1 LEEYICLIKLQCY
14 TIALLIG
21 KDYYIIGGILMSNKK
36 KNFLKTFACFSLLS
50 LSTSSIALATKNT
63 QDFTNVITFGDSF
76 ANGHTSPVSVMPV
89 NTYAKTLAEQLGFA
103 FTRNENNFAVGGH
116 SSKHLVGGIATDPF
130 GAVTDFGRGDIN
142 TYLTRKGKF
151 GTNDLVIYAPL
162 SSEYIFY
169 DRIATAGGFL
179 YDVFSEAGG
188 VNSDVDSLIASGKA
202 VNFADVESKVING
215 SLAVNAENFPVLF
228 SRFLNQTE
236 NNAQN
241 FVQLATL
248 NGANY
253 ILVGNHYNDEL
264 RQPMRVSGAGNLREE
279 FYNIFSREI
288 GRAQVRGALKVPQAN
303 IILWD
308 EANLIQE
315 LVDNPSKYLTLQEQA
330 LGNYVS
336 DSNRKTG
343 VFDTT
348 SHATQPVNNIKRQFV
363 YSVITSPTLVSLLR
377 ESPLSF
383 GMKTAERNLVLAQG
397 FANTGQV
404 ENNIAASADAPN
416 SSDKFAIQVFG
427 DFGKSRTGTFS
438 KKTLGFKDDSAVD
451 VGMGLNYKIRDNLL
465 IGTRIGYAETKT
477 KFVADRGKAKI
488 REQAISLHGVY
499 SFEKPM
505 FVYASAG
512 IGRLNYNIT
521 RDIAL
526 GLATHKEQGKTSGN
540 HLFTTLGTGYRFD
553 FARNISATPFVA
565 GHYQSVTMKNYSE
578 KGTSSQKTSTQ
589 MEFNIP
595 KRESVMGEV
604 GLTLAT
610 DFSIKES
617 VNLTPSFTV
626 SYLHDWKDPISQQVQ
641 GRNVSEYRYF
651 KVPAY
656 KVRKSNMQIQGDVLT
671 EINNKYKVGLNV
683 SARPTG
689 RVKSLV
695 SRS

>member
-1 LEEYICLIKLQCY
+1 MQ
-14 TIALLIG
+14 
-21 KDYYIIGGILMSNKK
+21 
-36 KNFLKTFACFSLLS
+36 
-50 LSTSSIALATKNT
+50 
-63 QDFTNVITFGDSF
+63 
-76 ANGHTSPVSVMPV
+76 VS
-89 NTYAKTLAEQLGFA
+89 
-103 FTRNENNFAVGGH
+103 R
-116 SSKHLVGGIATDPF
+116 
-130 GAVTDFGRGDIN
+130 
-142 TYLTRKGKF
+142 RKF
-151 GTNDLVIYAPL
+151 I
-162 SSEYIFY
+162 
-169 DRIATAGGFL
+169 
-179 YDVFSEAGG
+179 AGG
-188 VNSDVDSLIASGKA
+188 VNPDILGLSFAEEVFAPNLSVFTGNAFISDTEAL
-202 VNFADVESKVING
+202 VNSHRVIDARDMNSKVLNG
-215 SLAVNAENFPVLF
+215 TLPLDHTNFPILF
-228 SRFLNQTE
+228 SYLDITE
-236 NNAQN
+236 NNAKD
-241 FVQLATL
+241 FVEKATL

-253 ILVGNHYNDEL
+253 ILIGNHFNEKL
-264 RQPMRVSGAGNLREE
+264 RQGFTVGVDEYDTE
-279 FYNIFSREI
+279 FSKRISLEI
-288 GRAQVRGALKVPQAN
+288 GKAQIRGALKVPGAN
-303 IILWD
+303 IIVWD
-308 EANLIQE
+308 ESNLIEE
-315 LVDNPSKYLTLQEQA
+315 LTSDPSKYLTPRDQA
-330 LGNYVS
+330 LGNFIIS
-336 DSNRKTG
+336 AGKTSK
-343 VFDTT
+343 VFDLR

-383 GMKTAERNLVLAQG
+383 GMKTAERNLALAQG

-404 ENNIAASADAPN
+404 ENNIAASADSPN

-427 DFGKSRTGTFS
+427 DFGKSHTGTFS

-451 VGMGLNYKIRDNLL
+451 VGMGLNYKVKDNLL

-512 IGRLNYNIT
+512 LGRLHYNID
-521 RDIAL
+521 RDIKL
-526 GLATHKEQGKTSGN
+526 GLATHKEHGKTSGD

-578 KGTSSQKTSTQ
+578 KGAAGQKTSTQ
-589 MEFNIP
+589 MDFNIP
-595 KRESVMGEV
+595 KRESIMGEV

-610 DFSIKES
+610 GFSVKDS

-656 KVRKSNMQIQGDVLT
+656 KVRKSNMQIQGDVLA

-689 RVKSLV
+689 RVKSWSVGL
-695 SRS
+695 RSAINL

>member
-1 LEEYICLIKLQCY
+1 
-14 TIALLIG
+14 
-21 KDYYIIGGILMSNKK
+21 MSNRK

-50 LSTSSIALATKNT
+50 LSTSSVALASKNT

-76 ANGHTSPVSVMPV
+76 ASGHTSPVSGVRV
-89 NTYAKTLAEQLGFA
+89 NTYAQTLAEQLGFA
-103 FTRNENNFAVGGH
+103 FTRNENNFAYGRH
-116 SSKHLVGGIATDPF
+116 SSKHVVGGTAENP
-130 GAVTDFGRGDIN
+130 GGVVTPYGIGDIN

-151 GTNDLVIYAPL
+151 GTNDLVIYDPL
-162 SSEYIFY
+162 TSEYIFY
-169 DRIATAGGFL
+169 DDIAVGNFL
-179 YDVFSEAGG
+179 YNVFGEGTG
-188 VNSDVDSLIASGKA
+188 ISDVDSIIASGNA
-202 VNFADVESKVING
+202 VNFADVESKVIDG
-215 SLAVNAENFPVLF
+215 SLAVNTQNFPILF
-228 SRFLNQTE
+228 STFLNQTE
-236 NNAQN
+236 NNVQS

-264 RQPMRVSGAGNLREE
+264 RQPIQLFGVNFREE
-279 FYNIFSREI
+279 FYDVISREI
-288 GRAQVRGALKVPQAN
+288 GKAQIRGALKVRGAN
-303 IILWD
+303 IIVWD

-315 LVDNPSKYLTLQEQA
+315 LVDDPSKYLTTDEQV

-343 VFDTT
+343 VFDTSAHT
-348 SHATQPVNNIKRQFV
+348 TQPVNNIKRQFV

-383 GMKTAERNLVLAQG
+383 GMKTAERNLALAQG
-397 FANTGQV
+397 FAKTGQV
-404 ENNIAASADAPN
+404 ENNIAASADTPN
-416 SSDKFAIQVFG
+416 SSDKFAIQVFS

-438 KKTLGFKDDSAVD
+438 NKTLGFKDDSAVD
-451 VGMGLNYKIRDNLL
+451 VGVGLNYKIKDNLL

-512 IGRLNYNIT
+512 LGRLHYNID
-521 RDIAL
+521 RDIKL
-526 GLATHKEQGKTSGN
+526 GLATHKEHGKTSGD

-578 KGTSSQKTSTQ
+578 KGAAGQKTSTQ
-589 MEFNIP
+589 MDFNIP
-595 KRESVMGEV
+595 KRESIMGEV

-610 DFSIKES
+610 DFSIKRS

-641 GRNVSEYRYF
+641 GRNVNEYRYF

-656 KVRKSNMQIQGDVLT
+656 KVRKSNMQIQGDVLA

-683 SARPTG
+683 MARPTG
-689 RVKSLV
+689 RVKSWSVGL
-695 SRS
+695 RSAINL

>member
-1 LEEYICLIKLQCY
+1 
-14 TIALLIG
+14 
-21 KDYYIIGGILMSNKK
+21 MSNKK

-50 LSTSSIALATKNT
+50 LSTTSIALATKNT

-76 ANGHTSPVSVMPV
+76 VDGHTSPVSGLPV
-89 NTYAKTLAEQLGFA
+89 NTYAKTLAEQLGFT
-103 FTRNENNFAVGGH
+103 FTRNETNFAIGGH
-116 SSKHLVGGIATDPF
+116 SSKHLVGGTATNPL
-130 GAVTDFGRGDIN
+130 GAINDFGTGDIN

-151 GTNDLVIYAPL
+151 GANDLVIYAPL

-169 DRIATAGGFL
+169 DQISESGALTG
-179 YDVFSEAGG
+179 DVFSEGFG
-188 VNSDVDSLIASGKA
+188 FNSDVDSLIADGKA
-202 VNFADVESKVING
+202 ANFDEVRAKVING
-215 SLAVNAENFPVLF
+215 SLAVNEENFPILF
-228 SRFLNQTE
+228 TRFFQQTE
-236 NNAQN
+236 NNAQS

-264 RQPMRVSGAGNLREE
+264 RQPELRGFGEE
-279 FYNIFSREI
+279 FYNVISREM
-288 GRAQVRGALKVPQAN
+288 GRAQIRGVLKVPQAN

-315 LVDNPSKYLTLQEQA
+315 LVANPSKYLTTDEQL

-336 DSNRKTG
+336 DNGKTG

-383 GMKTAERNLVLAQG
+383 GMKTAERNLALAQG
-397 FANTGQV
+397 FANTGHV

-427 DFGKSRTGTFS
+427 DFGKSRTGTLS

-451 VGMGLNYKIRDNLL
+451 VGMGLNYKIKDNLL

-488 REQAISLHGVY
+488 KEQAISLHGVY

-512 IGRLNYNIT
+512 IGRLKYNID
-521 RDIAL
+521 RNIAL
-526 GLATHKEQGKTSGN
+526 GLATHKEYGKTSGD

-553 FARNISATPFVA
+553 FARNVSATPFVA

-578 KGTSSQKTSTQ
+578 KGAAGQKTSTQ
-589 MEFNIP
+589 MDFNIP
-595 KRESVMGEV
+595 KRESIMGEV
-604 GLTLAT
+604 GLTLASS
-610 DFSIKES
+610 FSMKES
-617 VNLTPSFTV
+617 VKLTPSLTV
-626 SYLHDWKDPISQQVQ
+626 SYLHDWKDPISQDVQ
-641 GRNVSEYRYF
+641 GRNVSEYNYF

-656 KVRKSNMQIQGDVLT
+656 KVRKSNMQIQGDVLA

-689 RVKSLV
+689 RVKSWSVGL
-695 SRS
+695 RSAINL

>member
-1 LEEYICLIKLQCY
+1 
-14 TIALLIG
+14 
-21 KDYYIIGGILMSNKK
+21 MSNRK

-50 LSTSSIALATKNT
+50 LSTSSIALASKNT

-76 ANGHTSPVSVMPV
+76 ASGHNSPVSGVRV
-89 NTYAKTLAEQLGFA
+89 NTYAQTLAEQLGFTFA
-103 FTRNENNFAVGGH
+103 RNENNSAVGGH
-116 SSKHLVGGIATDPF
+116 SSANMVGGTF
-130 GAVTDFGRGDIN
+130 GGIVYNSDLDN
-142 TYLTRKGKF
+142 YLTRKGKF
-151 GTNDLVIYAPL
+151 GTNDLIIYDPL
-162 SSEYIFY
+162 SSEIAGFY
-169 DRIATAGGFL
+169 DPISAATITGTFTGE
-179 YDVFSEAGG
+179 VFSQGITGTSDLDGLINNGQVTGDVDMYNKVVNGTIA
-188 VNSDVDSLIASGKA
+188 VNST
-202 VNFADVESKVING
+202 
-215 SLAVNAENFPVLF
+215 NFPLLF
-228 SRFLNQTE
+228 TYLDLTE
-236 NNAQN
+236 ENTKG
-241 FVQLATL
+241 FVEKATL

-253 ILVGNHYNDEL
+253 ILLGNHYNEAL
-264 RQPMRVSGAGNLREE
+264 RQAFVGTTE
-279 FYNIFSREI
+279 FSKIISLEI
-288 GRAQVRGALKVPQAN
+288 GKAQIRGALQVPGAN
-303 IILWD
+303 IIVWD

-330 LGNYVS
+330 LGNS
-336 DSNRKTG
+336 PFGPG
-343 VFDTT
+343 VFDEALGGAT
-348 SHATQPVNNIKRQFV
+348 HATQPVNNIKRQFV

-383 GMKTAERNLVLAQG
+383 GMKTAERNLALAQG

-404 ENNIAASADAPN
+404 ENNIAASSDSPN

-427 DFGKSRTGTFS
+427 DFGKSHTGTFS

-512 IGRLNYNIT
+512 LGRLHYNID
-521 RDIAL
+521 RDIKL
-526 GLATHKEQGKTSGN
+526 GLATHKEHGKTSGD

-578 KGTSSQKTSTQ
+578 KGAAGQKTSTQ
-589 MEFNIP
+589 MDFNIP
-595 KRESVMGEV
+595 KRESIMGEV

-610 DFSIKES
+610 GFSVKDS

-656 KVRKSNMQIQGDVLT
+656 KVRKSNMQIQGDVLA

-689 RVKSLV
+689 RVKSWSVGL
-695 SRS
+695 RSAINL

>member
-1 LEEYICLIKLQCY
+1 
-14 TIALLIG
+14 
-21 KDYYIIGGILMSNKK
+21 MSNKK

-50 LSTSSIALATKNT
+50 LSTTSIALAAKNT

-76 ANGHTSPVSVMPV
+76 VDGHPLPGSGVMSV
-89 NTYAKTLAEQLGFA
+89 TYAKSLTEKLGFT
-103 FTRNENNFAVGGH
+103 FTKNETNFAVGGH
-116 SSKHLVGGIATDPF
+116 SSKHLVGGTATNPL
-130 GAVTDFGRGDIN
+130 GTVTDFGIGDIN

-162 SSEYIFY
+162 SSEYVFY
-169 DRIATAGGFL
+169 DQISESGALTG
-179 YDVFSEAGG
+179 DVFSEGFG
-188 VNSDVDSLIASGKA
+188 LNSDVDSLIADGKA
-202 VNFADVESKVING
+202 TSFDEVKAKVING
-215 SLAVNAENFPVLF
+215 SLAVNEENFRILF
-228 SRFLNQTE
+228 TRFFQQTE
-236 NNAQN
+236 NNAQS

-264 RQPMRVSGAGNLREE
+264 RQPELRGFGEE
-279 FYNIFSREI
+279 FYNVISREM
-288 GRAQVRGALKVPQAN
+288 GRAQIRGVLKVPQAN

-315 LVDNPSKYLTLQEQA
+315 LVANPSKYLTTDEQL

-336 DSNRKTG
+336 DNGKTG
-343 VFDTT
+343 VFDSS
-348 SHATQPVNNIKRQFV
+348 SHATNPVNNIKRQFV

-383 GMKTAERNLVLAQG
+383 GMKTAARNLALAQD
-397 FANTGQV
+397 FAKTGQV
-404 ENNIAASADAPN
+404 KNNIAASADSPN
-416 SSDKFAIQVFG
+416 GADKFAIQVFG
-427 DFGKSRTGTFS
+427 DFGKSHTGTFS

-451 VGMGLNYKIRDNLL
+451 VGMGLNYKIKDNFL

-512 IGRLNYNIT
+512 IGRLNYNID
-521 RDIAL
+521 RNIAL
-526 GLATHKEQGKTSGN
+526 GLATHKEYGKTSGD

-553 FARNISATPFVA
+553 FARNVSATPFVA

-578 KGTSSQKTSTQ
+578 KGAAGQKTSTQ

-595 KRESVMGEV
+595 KRESIMGEV
-604 GLTLAT
+604 GLTLASN
-610 DFSIKES
+610 FSMKES

-656 KVRKSNMQIQGDVLT
+656 KVRKSNMQIQGDVLAK
-671 EINNKYKVGLNV
+671 INNKYEVGLNV
-683 SARPTG
+683 MARPTG
-689 RVKSLV
+689 TVKNWSVGLRT
-695 SRS
+695 SINL

>member
-1 LEEYICLIKLQCY
+1 
-14 TIALLIG
+14 
-21 KDYYIIGGILMSNKK
+21 MSNKK

-50 LSTSSIALATKNT
+50 LSTTSIALAAKNT

-76 ANGHTSPVSVMPV
+76 VDGHNSPVSGLPV
-89 NTYAKTLAEQLGFA
+89 NTYAKTLTEQLGFT
-103 FTRNENNFAVGGH
+103 FTKGETNFAGGGH
-116 SSKHLVGGIATDPF
+116 SSQGVLYGGIINGVPYPS
-130 GAVTDFGRGDIN
+130 DIN

-151 GTNDLVIYAPL
+151 GANDLVIYAPL
-162 SSEYIFY
+162 SSEYVFY
-169 DRIATAGGFL
+169 DQISESGGL
-179 YDVFSEAGG
+179 TGDVFSEGFG
-188 VNSDVDSLIASGKA
+188 FNSDVDSLIADGKA
-202 VNFADVESKVING
+202 ANFDEVRAKVING
-215 SLAVNAENFPVLF
+215 SLAVNEENFPILF
-228 SRFLNQTE
+228 TRFFQQTE
-236 NNAQN
+236 NNAQS

-264 RQPMRVSGAGNLREE
+264 RQPELRGFGEE
-279 FYNIFSREI
+279 FYNVISREM
-288 GRAQVRGALKVPQAN
+288 GRAQIRGVLKVPQAN

-315 LVDNPSKYLTLQEQA
+315 LVANPSKYLTTDEQL

-336 DSNRKTG
+336 DNGKTG
-343 VFDTT
+343 VFDGTN
-348 SHATQPVNNIKRQFV
+348 HATEPVNNIKRQFV

-383 GMKTAERNLVLAQG
+383 GMKTAERNLALAQG

-451 VGMGLNYKIRDNLL
+451 VGMGLNYKIKDNLL

-477 KFVADRGKAKI
+477 KFVANRGKAKI

-512 IGRLNYNIT
+512 LGKLNYNID
-521 RDIAL
+521 RNIDL
-526 GLATHKEQGKTSGN
+526 GLATHREQGKTSGN

-553 FARNISATPFVA
+553 FVRNVSATPFVA

-578 KGTSSQKTSTQ
+578 KGAAGQKTSTQ
-589 MEFNIP
+589 MDFNIP
-595 KRESVMGEV
+595 KRESIMGEI

-610 DFSIKES
+610 DFSMKES
-617 VNLTPSFTV
+617 VNLTPSLTV

-656 KVRKSNMQIQGDVLT
+656 KVRKSNMQIQGDVLAK
-671 EINNKYKVGLNV
+671 INNKYEVGLNV
-683 SARPTG
+683 MARPTG
-689 RVKSLV
+689 TVKNWSVGLRT
-695 SRS
+695 SINL

>member
-1 LEEYICLIKLQCY
+1 
-14 TIALLIG
+14 
-21 KDYYIIGGILMSNKK
+21 MSNKK

-50 LSTSSIALATKNT
+50 LSTTSIALAAKNT

-76 ANGHTSPVSVMPV
+76 VDGHPLPGSGVMSV
-89 NTYAKTLAEQLGFA
+89 TYAKSLTQQLGFT
-103 FTRNENNFAVGGH
+103 FTRNETNFAGGEH
-116 SSKHLVGGIATDPF
+116 SSQGVLYGGIINGVPYPS
-130 GAVTDFGRGDIN
+130 DIN

-151 GTNDLVIYAPL
+151 GANDLVIYAPL
-162 SSEYIFY
+162 SSEYVFY
-169 DRIATAGGFL
+169 DQISKSGGL
-179 YDVFSEAGG
+179 TGDVFSEGFG
-188 VNSDVDSLIASGKA
+188 VNSDVDSLIAAGKA
-202 VNFADVESKVING
+202 ANFDEVRAKVING
-215 SLAVNAENFPVLF
+215 SLAVNEENFPILF
-228 SRFLNQTE
+228 TRFFQQTE
-236 NNAQN
+236 NNAQG

-264 RQPMRVSGAGNLREE
+264 RQPELRGFGEE
-279 FYNIFSREI
+279 FYNVISREM
-288 GRAQVRGALKVPQAN
+288 GRAQIRGVLKVPQAN

-315 LVDNPSKYLTLQEQA
+315 LVANPSKYLTTDEQL

-336 DSNRKTG
+336 DNGKTG
-343 VFDTT
+343 VFDGTN
-348 SHATQPVNNIKRQFV
+348 HATEPVNNIKRQFV

-383 GMKTAERNLVLAQG
+383 GMKTAERNLALAQG
-397 FANTGQV
+397 FASTGQV
-404 ENNIAASADAPN
+404 QNNIADSADTPN
-416 SSDKFAIQVFG
+416 SSDKFAIQVFS

-438 KKTLGFKDDSAVD
+438 NKTLGFKDDSAVD
-451 VGMGLNYKIRDNLL
+451 VGMSLNYKIKDNLL

-477 KFVADRGKAKI
+477 KFVANRGKAKI

-512 IGRLNYNIT
+512 LGKLNYNID
-521 RDIAL
+521 RNIAL
-526 GLATHKEQGKTSGN
+526 GLATHREQGKTSGN

-553 FARNISATPFVA
+553 FVRNVSATPFVA

-578 KGTSSQKTSTQ
+578 KGAAGQKTSTQ
-589 MEFNIP
+589 MDFNIP
-595 KRESVMGEV
+595 KRESIMGEV

-610 DFSIKES
+610 DFSMKES

-656 KVRKSNMQIQGDVLT
+656 KVRKSNMQIQGDVLAK
-671 EINNKYKVGLNV
+671 INNKYEVGLNAM
-683 SARPTG
+683 ARPTG
-689 RVKSLV
+689 RVKSWSVGLRT
-695 SRS
+695 SINL

>member
-1 LEEYICLIKLQCY
+1 
-14 TIALLIG
+14 
-21 KDYYIIGGILMSNKK
+21 MFNKK

-63 QDFTNVITFGDSF
+63 QDFTNVISFGDSF
-76 ANGHTSPVSVMPV
+76 ANGHTSPVSGMQV
-89 NTYAKTLAEQLGFA
+89 NTYAQTLAEQLGFA
-103 FTRNENNFAVGGH
+103 FTRNENNFASGGH
-116 SSKHLVGGIATDPF
+116 SSAHVSGWKYAPGGVVSIDYSP
-130 GAVTDFGRGDIN
+130 GDLN
-142 TYLTRKGKF
+142 NYLTQKGKF
-151 GTNDLVIYAPL
+151 GTNDLVIYDPL
-162 SSEYIFY
+162 SSELVN
-169 DRIATAGGFL
+169 L
-179 YDVFSEAGG
+179 YMQISRRKFIAGG
-188 VNSDVDSLIASGKA
+188 VDPDILGLSFAEEVFAPNLGMFTGNAFISDTEALVNSGRVIDARDM
-202 VNFADVESKVING
+202 NSKVLNG
-215 SLAVNAENFPVLF
+215 TLPLDHTNFPILF
-228 SRFLNQTE
+228 SYLDITE
-236 NNAQN
+236 NNAKD
-241 FVQLATL
+241 FVEKATL

-253 ILVGNHYNDEL
+253 ILIGNHFNEKL
-264 RQPMRVSGAGNLREE
+264 RQGFTVGVDEYDTE
-279 FYNIFSREI
+279 FSKRISLEI
-288 GRAQVRGALKVPQAN
+288 GKAQIRGALKVPGAN
-303 IILWD
+303 IIVWD
-308 EANLIQE
+308 ESNLIEE
-315 LVDNPSKYLTLQEQA
+315 LTRDPSKYLTSEEQA
-330 LGNYVS
+330 LGNFIIRAGQTS
-336 DSNRKTG
+336 K

-377 ESPLSF
+377 ESPLSL
-383 GMKTAERNLVLAQG
+383 GMKTAERNLALAQG
-397 FANTGQV
+397 FSKTGQV
-404 ENNIAASADAPN
+404 DNNIAASADAPN
-416 SSDKFAIQVFG
+416 SSDQFALQVFG

-451 VGMGLNYKIRDNLL
+451 VGMGLNYKIKDNLL

-512 IGRLNYNIT
+512 LGRLHYNID
-521 RDIAL
+521 RDIKL
-526 GLATHKEQGKTSGN
+526 GLATHKEHGKTSGD

-553 FARNISATPFVA
+553 FARNVSATPFIA

-578 KGTSSQKTSTQ
+578 KGAAGQKTSTQ
-589 MEFNIP
+589 MDFNIP

-641 GRNVSEYRYF
+641 GRNVSEFNYF

-689 RVKSLV
+689 RVKSWSVGL
-695 SRS
+695 RSAINL